1 MVRKGIKGWLETEP
15 DITVVAETSLGSEVM
30 GLLSQ
35 HSPHVV
41 MLDLHM
47 QDMHG
52 VDVIRKIREHDTAI
66 PIVVMTGYEKQRA
79 RAALSAGANGFLNK
93 EESREG
99 VVAAIRWAA
108 SRTPGTW
115 LGAVAAKEWMQSNL
129 AIDEADLT
137 KTEIRVLV
145 MIDRPNLE
153 IAEAL
158 YLSEGTVKNH
168 VSTIYSKLNVKSRSA
183 AVEWAKRH
191 GILLK

>member
-1 MVRKGIKGWLETEP
+1 
-15 DITVVAETSLGSEVM
+15 
-30 GLLSQ
+30 
-35 HSPHVV
+35 
-41 MLDLHM
+41 
-47 QDMHG
+47 
-52 VDVIRKIREHDTAI
+52 
-66 PIVVMTGYEKQRA
+66 
-79 RAALSAGANGFLNK
+79 
-93 EESREG
+93 
-99 VVAAIRWAA
+99 
-108 SRTPGTW
+108 
-115 LGAVAAKEWMQSNL
+115 MQSNL

-137 KTEIRVLV
+137 KTEIRVLE